1 MFACRFFS
9 WLPRIFLD
17 VPCMYLRQTTRYWA
31 ILLRPHVY
39 ASLAYSRP
47 KDLGALPPINAL
59 QFLIREDVPGG
70 PTTHV

>member
-1 MFACRFFS
+1 
-9 WLPRIFLD
+9 
-17 VPCMYLRQTTRYWA
+17 MYLRQTTRYQVVP
-31 ILLRPHVY
+31 LRPHVY

-47 KDLGALPPINAL
+47 KELGPLPPINAL